1 MSETRF
7 ASYTTRRG
15 YFMLPCV
22 VLITACVT
30 AACRPTPTTPAVSA
44 DTVAVVDGK
53 AITQQDVD
61 RAYRRSQGTAQT
73 LSNEEVL
80 TAKLNLLNDLILQE
94 ILLAK
99 GSVLKLE
106 VAQPELDTAYADAR
120 KNIPDDAF
128 QQELARRNLTPAD
141 MREGLRRELLTQ
153 KVLDHEVGSRIAVTD
168 QEVTDFFDANR
179 AQFNVAE
186 ESYHLAQIVVTPVR
200 EAQVANSTGDDAATP
215 QAAAAKV
222 KMLMERLKAGAS
234 FRDLALQYL
243 RGPGVGAARRRPGL
257 RGRVEAAAGASATAR
272 RGAQQEPRERER
284 GGRRRGLHTRA
295 GGRPRAGR
303 PARPVNARAAR
314 AHLRDAS
321 RAEGATPPRGVPHRH
336 AERRGSGQLPGAP
349 TGRVE
354 GAGARGCAHVVRQEV
369 AAGFGRYLGR
379 NAVAAYRLP
388 AHHLCAGL
396 PSCSAKACAIFTA
409 TEYVSA

>member
-1 MSETRF
+1 MSTTRF
-7 ASYTTRRG
+7 ASCTTRAG
-15 YFMLPCV
+15 HFLLLCAL
-22 VLITACVT
+22 LITACVS
-30 AACRPTPTTPAVSA
+30 AACRQTPTTPAVSA
-44 DTVAVVDGK
+44 DTLAVVDGK
-53 AITQQDVD
+53 AITQQDID

-94 ILLAK
+94 ILIAK

-215 QAAAAKV
+215 QAAEAKV

-234 FRDLALQYL
+234 FRDLALQYSEDPESGPRGGDLGFVGVSRLQQAPPQL
-243 RGPGVGAARRRPGL
+243 RDAVLNKSPGSVNVAAAGGAYTLVLVVAHEQAGQRDLSTPGL
-257 RGRVEAAAGASATAR
+257 RERISETLRARKEQLLRAAYLTAVRNDAVVANYMAR
-272 RGAQQEPRERER
+272 RLVE
-284 GGRRRGLHTRA
+284 
-295 GGRPRAGR
+295 
-303 PARPVNARAAR
+303 
-314 AHLRDAS
+314 S
-321 RAEGATPPRGVPHRH
+321 K
-336 AERRGSGQLPGAP
+336 GQVPGA
-349 TGRVE
+349 
-354 GAGARGCAHVVRQEV
+354 A
-369 AAGFGRYLGR
+369 
-379 NAVAAYRLP
+379 
-388 AHHLCAGL
+388 
-396 PSCSAKACAIFTA
+396 PSSPGKK
-409 TEYVSA
+409 